1 METTAVLIVGAGPV
15 GLMLANQLQRQGI
28 AHVLIDRQL
37 EHSFFCKALGVT
49 ARTLEIFDD
58 LGIADEAIDRGVWL
72 RGLRTFDNGEQVAA
86 FDLPER
92 DLPFGALSL
101 AQYET
106 EDLLEMSL
114 RRHGGGV
121 ARGWRLDRFVEDAD
135 GVQAELVR
143 EGDDP
148 AVTRTLRCQ
157 WLVGCD
163 GAHSRVRAAL
173 GLSFEGGK
181 FPQTFVLGDL
191 DIDWSL
197 PRGYF
202 YRFSTHRD
210 GQQPNSLAAVP
221 VHGSVRR
228 YRLST
233 MLQDGPELAMP
244 EGVEA
249 TPPDLE
255 RLTAIVQSGL
265 PQGTRLSNLRWSS
278 LYRVSHRIVPSYGK
292 GRVFL
297 AGDAAHIHPPVG
309 GQGMNTGLQDA
320 NNLAWKLALAARGLA
335 AEGLLQSY
343 DAERRP
349 VGLDVVEGT
358 SRALNAVLSQQATMP
373 GVKETQLLISYP
385 ESPIIVRSKA
395 GVETG
400 LQAGDRAPDAYGLVR
415 PFVAHPARLHERLG
429 KGKHRLLCYAG
440 QEGFAPFSALVR
452 ELAARLPGCSGSL
465 GIVAKGAP
473 PADDEAIPLLQDAA
487 DNFRSSYNAVPG
499 MAWLVRPDGHLAWIG
514 HAEEIAELSSA
525 LDLVAA
531 IRSAE
536 L

>member
-1 METTAVLIVGAGPV
+1 METTAVLIIGAGPV
-15 GLMLANQLQRQGI
+15 GLMLANQLQRLGI

-58 LGIADEAIDRGVWL
+58 LGIADAAIDRGVWL

-106 EDLLEMSL
+106 EELLEASL
-114 RRHGGGV
+114 HRHGGLV
-121 ARGWRLDRFVEDAD
+121 ERGWRLDSFVEDAD
-135 GVQAELVR
+135 GIRAELSR
-143 EGDDP
+143 EGDET
-148 AVTRTLRCQ
+148 ARRVLRCQ

-163 GAHSRVRAAL
+163 GAHSHVRATL

-191 DIDWSL
+191 DVDWSL

-202 YRFSTHRD
+202 YRFNTHEE
-210 GQQPNSLAAVP
+210 GQPSNSLAAVP

-233 MLQDGPELAMP
+233 MLKDGPGLDLP
-244 EGVEA
+244 EGTEA
-249 TPPDLE
+249 SPPDLE

-335 AEGLLQSY
+335 AAGLLQSY

-358 SRALNAVLSQQATMP
+358 SRALNAVLAQQATMP

-385 ESPIIVRSKA
+385 DSPITVRSKA
-395 GVETG
+395 GDETG
-400 LQAGDRAPDAYGLVR
+400 LQAGDRAPDAYGLIR
-415 PFVAHPARLHERLG
+415 PFVAHPARLHEWLG
-429 KGKHRLLCYAG
+429 KGRHLLLCYAG
-440 QEGFAPFSALVR
+440 EDGFAPFSPLVGQ
-452 ELAARLPGCSGSL
+452 LAARLPGFSGSL
-465 GIVAKGAP
+465 GIVAKGAT
-473 PADDEAIPLLQDAA
+473 PADMETIPLLYDAA
-487 DNFRSSYNAVPG
+487 DSFRTSYNAVPG
-499 MAWLVRPDGHLAWIG
+499 MTWLVRPDGHLAWVG
-514 HAEEIAELSSA
+514 HAAEVTQLSSV

-531 IRSAE
+531 PPSAA

>member
-15 GLMLANQLQRQGI
+15 GLLLANQLQRQGV
-28 AHVLIDRQL
+28 AYVLIDRQL

-106 EDLLEMSL
+106 EELLEASL
-114 RRHGGGV
+114 RRHGGDV
-121 ARGWRLDRFVEDAD
+121 ERGWRLGRFVEEA
-135 GVQAELVR
+135 GGIEAELVR
-143 EGDDP
+143 EGDDS
-148 AVTRTLRCQ
+148 VTRMLRCQ

-163 GAHSRVRAAL
+163 GAHSHVRAAL
-173 GLSFEGGK
+173 GLSFDGGK

-191 DIDWSL
+191 DVDWAL

-202 YRFSTHRD
+202 YRFNTHRE
-210 GQQPNSLAAVP
+210 GQPANSLAAVP

-233 MLQDGPELAMP
+233 MLHDGPELDLP
-244 EGVEA
+244 EGSEA

-255 RLTAIVQSGL
+255 RLTVIVQGCL

-278 LYRVSHRIVPSYGK
+278 LYRVSHRIVSSYSK

-320 NNLAWKLALAARGLA
+320 NNLAWKLVLAARGLA

-358 SRALNAVLSQQATMP
+358 SRALNAVLAQQATMP
-373 GVKETQLLISYP
+373 GVKETQLLVSYP
-385 ESPIIVRSKA
+385 DSPITVRTKA
-395 GVETG
+395 GEETG
-400 LQAGDRAPDAYGLVR
+400 LQAGDRAPDAYGLSR
-415 PFVAHPARLHERLG
+415 PFVAHPARLHERFA
-429 KGKHRLLCYAG
+429 KGKHLLLCYAG
-440 QEGFAPFSALVR
+440 GEGVTPFSALV
-452 ELAARLPGCSGSL
+452 EQLAARLPGYSGSL
-465 GIVAKGAP
+465 GIVAKGASP
-473 PADDEAIPLLQDAA
+473 NDEETIPLLYDAA
-487 DNFRSSYNAVPG
+487 DSFRTSYNAVPG
-499 MAWLVRPDGHLAWIG
+499 MTWLVRPDGHLAWVG
-514 HAEEIAELSSA
+514 HAGDVAEFSSA
-525 LDLVAA
+525 LDLVAVA
-531 IRSAE
+531 PPVA